1 MKFITLLLTVL
12 PLALAIPTPIP
23 SDSTE
28 TAFEADTTSAS
39 DTTTTGGKT
48 PNAQTAANYGSPKCR
63 SAGLYDLCTS
73 GNAGAYCDAT
83 GFHCNFMAQCAK
95 NCWCE

>member
-1 MKFITLLLTVL
+1 MKLLTLLLTVL

-23 SDSTE
+23 ADAT
-28 TAFEADTTSAS
+28 TAVEADTAS
-39 DTTTTGGKT
+39 DAASETTGGKSPAAAST
-48 PNAQTAANYGSPKCR
+48 ANYGSPKCR

-73 GNAGAYCDAT
+73 GNSGAYCDVT
-83 GFHCNFMAQCAK
+83 GFHCNFMVQCAK